1 MLKLN
6 INNSAVNFDEAQQEL
21 EKIKNVP
28 LPDFARFETDFK
40 EIKRVACNYQ
50 HYRNIIVVGNGGAI
64 NSFRGFYSCLAKD
77 KINRRVEILNT
88 VEPDKIKELQ
98 QTLPREKTLLIV
110 ISKSGTNPTA
120 LELLFAFWNYPK
132 VIVCTEGLGALYQ
145 IVKRE
150 KLDYLKYPS
159 HQEYPYLDDRH
170 TGISASGLVPAAL
183 VGINVEEIYAGAKE
197 MYRRCSPAVPIQENP
212 ALQLAATFYLLEKKN
227 FEQIFA
233 PIYST
238 KLYGFLPLIIQMLH
252 ETICKEGQGQTIF
265 GDLAP
270 ESQHHTNQRFFGGKS
285 NVLGFFITAGQEDQH
300 SKVEIPVELTD
311 IGLRGSILNDLNEV
325 PYAKLLDFEFEGTF
339 QDAVEKKI
347 PVIQLELKEISSSSI
362 GQFLAFFQ
370 YVAIYSAYLR
380 GVNPLGQPQVERSK
394 EISFELVKGY
404 SSHV

>member
-170 TGISASGLVPAAL
+170 TGISASGLVP
-183 VGINVEEIYAGAKE
+183 
-197 MYRRCSPAVPIQENP
+197 
-212 ALQLAATFYLLEKKN
+212 
-227 FEQIFA
+227 
-233 PIYST
+233 
-238 KLYGFLPLIIQMLH
+238 
-252 ETICKEGQGQTIF
+252 
-265 GDLAP
+265 
-270 ESQHHTNQRFFGGKS
+270 
-285 NVLGFFITAGQEDQH
+285 
-300 SKVEIPVELTD
+300 
-311 IGLRGSILNDLNEV
+311 
-325 PYAKLLDFEFEGTF
+325 
-339 QDAVEKKI
+339 
-347 PVIQLELKEISSSSI
+347 
-362 GQFLAFFQ
+362 
-370 YVAIYSAYLR
+370 
-380 GVNPLGQPQVERSK
+380 
-394 EISFELVKGY
+394 
-404 SSHV
+404 